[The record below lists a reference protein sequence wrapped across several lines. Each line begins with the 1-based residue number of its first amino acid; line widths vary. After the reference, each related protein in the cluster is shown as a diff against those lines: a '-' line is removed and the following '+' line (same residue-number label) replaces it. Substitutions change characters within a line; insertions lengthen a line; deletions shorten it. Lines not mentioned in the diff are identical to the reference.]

1 MSSTNEPGIRIPAY
15 YEKKIHS
22 INIQGIVCVG
32 QLDIVCVCIHDD
44 NTNVQV
50 KRENSNA
57 GRNSE
62 GTIMCVGTV
71 TLTLGEGVR
80 SLANLPESLFSGV
93 LTLTICMRGL

>member
-22 INIQGIVCVG
+22 INIQGIACVG
-32 QLDIVCVCIHDD
+32 QLDIVCVCVYDD
-44 NTNVQV
+44 LQV
-50 KRENSNA
+50 KRENSHA

-71 TLTLGEGVR
+71 TLTLGGGEG
-80 SLANLPESLFSGV
+80 G
-93 LTLTICMRGL
+93 

>member
-32 QLDIVCVCIHDD
+32 QLDIVCVCVHDD
-44 NTNVQV
+44 NTNAQV

-71 TLTLGEGVR
+71 TLTLGEG
-80 SLANLPESLFSGV
+80 G
-93 LTLTICMRGL
+93 GG